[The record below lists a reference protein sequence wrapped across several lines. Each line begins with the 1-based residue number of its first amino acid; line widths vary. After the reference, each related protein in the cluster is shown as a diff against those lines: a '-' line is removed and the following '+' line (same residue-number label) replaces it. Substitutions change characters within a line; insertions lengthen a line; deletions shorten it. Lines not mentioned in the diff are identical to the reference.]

1 VIDTSRFVFD
11 NRRHILGG
19 FFIVAMTV
27 IHPFVAPL
35 VLSAKGCRDN
45 MIYFEPITVAKIE
58 STSRALSLLHLKELR
73 LFVVHE
79 WVLLEPLD
87 PIEQIAIVWA

>member
-1 VIDTSRFVFD
+1 VIDTSRFVCG

-19 FFIVAMTV
+19 FTIMAMAV

-35 VLSAKGCRDN
+35 VLSAKGCRN
-45 MIYFEPITVAKIE
+45 KMIYFEQITVAKIE
-58 STSRALSLLHLKELR
+58 STSRALSLLYLKELR

-79 WVLLEPLD
+79 WVLLEPLY
-87 PIEQIAIVWA
+87 PLEQIAIIWA

>member
-1 VIDTSRFVFD
+1 M
-11 NRRHILGG
+11 
-19 FFIVAMTV
+19 AMAV

-35 VLSAKGCRDN
+35 VLSAKSCRNN
-45 MIYFEPITVAKIE
+45 MIDFEQITVAKIE

-79 WVLLEPLD
+79 WVLLEPLY
-87 PIEQIAIVWA
+87 PVEQIAIVWA